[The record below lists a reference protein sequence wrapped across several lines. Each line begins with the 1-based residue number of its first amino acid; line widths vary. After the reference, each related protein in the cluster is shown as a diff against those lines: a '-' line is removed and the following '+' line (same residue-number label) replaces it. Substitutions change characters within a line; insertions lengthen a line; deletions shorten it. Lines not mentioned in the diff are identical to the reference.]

1 MNHFDWD
8 NLRVFLGVAR
18 ARSALEASHSLG
30 MNQSTISRRL
40 HRLERDMGSKLF
52 DRNSQGHRLTS
63 AGHRLLDRG
72 VRDVRPTDIG
82 ETVLGYARRMLS
94 LNEQLAEALSGD
106 GAAVVIRLGVP

>member
-40 HRLERDMGSKLF
+40 HRLEREKQ
-52 DRNSQGHRLTS
+52 QGG
-63 AGHRLLDRG
+63 A
-72 VRDVRPTDIG
+72 I
-82 ETVLGYARRMLS
+82 AS
-94 LNEQLAEALSGD
+94 LNAMADTMAIEAARAAALPPAGGEAE
-106 GAAVVIRLGVP
+106 